1 MQQQKQHQ
9 GKLPQEGED
18 GVRFNFPLEA
28 FCLDKCPFSNHMRAA
43 DERMDLIREPYI
55 IGLSAD
61 AV

>member
-1 MQQQKQHQ
+1 MQQQHQ

-18 GVRFNFPLEA
+18 GVRCNFPLEA
-28 FCLDKCPFSNHMRAA
+28 FCQDKCSFSNRMRAA

-55 IGLSAD
+55 ISLSTD